1 MATPATN
8 RSQEASA
15 LPPDIA
21 KKLLSWF
28 SRHARDLPWRRARTP
43 YRVWVAEVMLQQT
56 RAEVAAPFYQR
67 FLHRFPAVEALAAAS
82 LDEVLKA
89 WEGLGY
95 YARARHL
102 HAAARLVLTRH
113 GGRLPPTVEELL
125 ELPGIGEYTAGAVA
139 SIAFGQPV
147 IALDGNARRV
157 ITRLFAVD
165 GDPRR
170 AATRRRLETLAT
182 TLLPLEE
189 PGQFNE
195 ALMELGATICRPRL
209 PRCGDCPLPGLCCAH
224 REGREE
230 QLPERS
236 PRQPIPHHHVAAAV
250 TVREDRRVL
259 VARRMPDDFLGGL
272 WEFPGGRLERDESPE
287 DCLVRE
293 MLEELGIEVE
303 VGERLLS
310 LKHAYSHFRITL
322 HAFRCRLR
330 SGEPHC
336 LECADFRWAS
346 AEELATLP
354 MSAADRRIARLV
366 QTCSMSEEG
375 E

>member
-8 RSQEASA
+8 RSPEASA
-15 LPPDIA
+15 LSPDIA
-21 KKLLSWF
+21 KKLLGWF
-28 SRHARDLPWRRARTP
+28 TRHARDLPWRHARTP

-67 FLHRFPAVEALAAAS
+67 FLDRFSTVEALAAAS
-82 LDEVLKA
+82 LEEVLKT

-113 GGRLPPTVEELL
+113 GGRLPPTFEELL

-139 SIAFGQPV
+139 SIAFRQPV

-157 ITRLFAVD
+157 IARLFTVD

-170 AATRRRLETLAT
+170 AATRRRLETLTAT
-182 TLLPLEE
+182 VLPPEE
-189 PGQFNE
+189 PGRFNE
-195 ALMELGATICRPRL
+195 ALMELGATVCLPRL
-209 PRCGDCPLPGLCCAH
+209 PRCGDCPVSGLCRAH

-236 PRQPIPHHHVAAAV
+236 PRRPIPHRQVAAAV
-250 TVREDRRVL
+250 TVREDQRVL

-272 WEFPGGRLERDESPE
+272 WEFPGGGVEMGESPE
-287 DCLVRE
+287 DGLVRE
-293 MLEELGIEVE
+293 MREELGIEVE
-303 VGERLLS
+303 AGERLVSLS
-310 LKHAYSHFRITL
+310 HAYTHFRITL
-322 HAFRCRLR
+322 HVFRCRLR
-330 SGEPHC
+330 SGEPRC

-346 AEELATLP
+346 AEELADLP
-354 MSAADRRIARLV
+354 MSATDRQIARLI
-366 QTCSMSEEG
+366 QAHATSEEG